1 MAPRVLITGAT
12 SGIGLVAARQFA
24 AAGWT
29 VFATGRSESKMA
41 EAGKAF
47 ASRQVHFLVLDVDDA
62 RSIAAFRARVME
74 LTEGYGV
81 DVIVNNAGFA
91 RAAPMAEITSADLRA
106 HFETNVFAV
115 VALTQAF
122 LPEMIARGQGRII
135 NVSSSGGR
143 MSLPFVGAYHGA
155 KFAVEALSDAFRW
168 ELGPLGITV
177 SVIEPGPVRTLFAGK
192 LVESTRAIAPDSP
205 YVECFEDVARMQKM
219 AERHMLEPEV
229 VVRDIMHAATARR
242 PRARYM
248 QPRLFALLIF
258 LTHVFP
264 GFVTD
269 WVIGRMFS
277 LKKIRRRALAK
288 DAA

>member
-1 MAPRVLITGAT
+1 MATRALVTGAT
-12 SGIGLVAARQFA
+12 SGIGLVTARQFA
-24 AAGWT
+24 QAGWT
-29 VFATGRSESKMA
+29 VFATGRSEAKLA
-41 EAGKAF
+41 EAAKEF
-47 ASRQVHFLVLDVDDA
+47 ASQDVHFLVLDVDDA
-62 RSIAAFRARVME
+62 KSIAAFRERVMVE
-74 LTEGYGV
+74 THGYGV

-115 VALTQAF
+115 VAITQAF
-122 LPEMIARGQGRII
+122 LPEMIARGDGRII

-168 ELGPLGITV
+168 ELGPLGIKV

-192 LVESTRAIAPDSP
+192 LVESTRTLAPGSP
-205 YVECFEDVARMQKM
+205 YVECFHDVAEMQKM

-229 VVRDIMHAATARR
+229 IVRDIMHAATARR

-248 QPRLFALLIF
+248 KPRLFALLIF
-258 LTHVFP
+258 LTHVLP

-277 LKKIRRRALAK
+277 LKKIRRPQLAK